1 MQHYSDEELIS
12 RALKAIDE
20 EDCTTIDEV
29 CMYLPISRQT
39 FYNRGFDKLDEL
51 KEAIIVKKVQLK
63 KKMRRNWRNSDNATL
78 QIADFKLMAC
88 DDELEKLTINK
99 VKSET
104 DLSIKGKPTIS
115 IDFENGS
122 GS

>member
-1 MQHYSDEELIS
+1 MHYSKEEMI
-12 RALKAIDE
+12 AKAIKVIDE
-20 EDCTTIDEV
+20 EDCTAIEEV
-29 CMYLPISRQT
+29 VMYMPIGKTT
-39 FYNRGFDKLDEL
+39 FYNYGLNEVNEI
-51 KEAIIVKKVQLK
+51 KEAIDQKKIQLK

-78 QIADFKLMAC
+78 QIADFKLMAN
-88 DDELEKLTINK
+88 DSELEKLTINK

-122 GS
+122 GA